1 VPRTHR
7 LGKVAVGGTF
17 DEFHRGHRILLA
29 KAFEVG
35 EIVMIGLTSDEMLEK
50 YPKDHAVDCYDS
62 RRRQL
67 LCFLSSQSVAER
79 ARIIPLHDSYGT
91 TLTNEGLEA
100 LIVSEETRRVA
111 GKINRLRRQLRLK
124 PLKIFVIAMV
134 EAEDERPISSTRIRK
149 GEINREGRLIAKH
162 ATSVPEKP
170 SQTSHSQGQ

>member
-1 VPRTHR
+1 VRRTHR

-17 DEFHRGHRILLA
+17 DELHRGHRILLA

-50 YPKDHAVDCYDS
+50 YPKGHAVDCYES
-62 RRRQL
+62 RKRQL

-100 LIVSEETRRVA
+100 LIVSEETKRVA
-111 GKINRLRRQLRLK
+111 GEINRLRRKLSLK
-124 PLKIFVIAMV
+124 PLRIFVIAMV
-134 EAEDERPISSTRIRK
+134 EAEDAKPISSTRIRK
-149 GEINREGRLIAKH
+149 GEINREGRLITKQ
-162 ATSVPEKP
+162 ATSTSEKP
-170 SQTSHSQGQ
+170 RQPATS

>member
-1 VPRTHR
+1 MPRTHR

-17 DEFHRGHRILLA
+17 DELHRGHRILLA

-50 YPKDHAVDCYDS
+50 YPKGDAVDCYES
-62 RRRQL
+62 RKRQL

-91 TLTNEGLEA
+91 TLANEGLEA

-111 GKINRLRRQLRLK
+111 GEINRLRRQLRLK
-124 PLKIFVIAMV
+124 PLRIFVIAMV
-134 EAEDERPISSTRIRK
+134 EAEDAKPISSTRIRR
-149 GEINREGRLIAKH
+149 GEINREGRLITKQ
-162 ATSVPEKP
+162 ATSASEKP
-170 SQTSHSQGQ
+170 RQPATS

>member
-17 DEFHRGHRILLA
+17 DELHRGHRILLA

-50 YPKDHAVDCYDS
+50 YPKGHAVDCYES
-62 RRRQL
+62 RKRQL
-67 LCFLSSQSVAER
+67 LCFLLSQSVAER

-100 LIVSEETRRVA
+100 LIVSEETKRVA
-111 GKINRLRRQLRLK
+111 GEINRLRRQLRLK
-124 PLKIFVIAMV
+124 PLRILAIAMV
-134 EAEDERPISSTRIRK
+134 EAEDAKPISSTRIRK
-149 GEINREGRLIAKH
+149 GEINREGRLITKQ
-162 ATSVPEKP
+162 ATSASEKP
-170 SQTSHSQGQ
+170 SPASH